1 MEKASSLLPNQ
12 RCWPLALYCSP
23 MQRRKERKLPKQARC
38 SAHYIRNLR
47 NFRPCNASY
56 FGVRQVSGC
65 LAMLYGFELLGFNVF
80 MASPVIAPLFRTVRE
95 VSAHEKRSGPRFE
108 ASPFGRLIW
117 SGQA

>member
-1 MEKASSLLPNQ
+1 
-12 RCWPLALYCSP
+12 
-23 MQRRKERKLPKQARC
+23 
-38 SAHYIRNLR
+38 
-47 NFRPCNASY
+47 
-56 FGVRQVSGC
+56 
-65 LAMLYGFELLGFNVF
+65 MLYGFELLGFNVF